1 MADLNTAA
9 ESLLRLLDRNVAA
22 AHVALA
28 NTFNAVLPSL
38 DWTAETKAAVV
49 AGLRESYPPALLARV
64 ELVSGATAVWY
75 DGLAPDVDFSATAP
89 DDVVSEERITESIG
103 WAIRTATTAETA
115 LAQLAG
121 STQRVML
128 DAQRATVASNA
139 AAEGVRYRRHTNYAG
154 ACNWCLVMAT
164 RGAIYASA
172 TSAVRG
178 HDNCRCIAVPERPG
192 STYAVPVMVRD
203 AEVRY
208 VEARRQLEATSL
220 TTNLNEILRR
230 MDGQSLVEELHI
242 GSSKQHHN

>member
-22 AHVALA
+22 AHVALE

-38 DWTAETKAAVV
+38 EWTAEAKAAVF

-75 DGLAPDVDFSATAP
+75 DGLAPDVDFSATVP

-139 AAEGVRYRRHTNYAG
+139 AAEGVRYRRRTNYAG
-154 ACNWCLVMAT
+154 ACDWCLVMAT
-164 RGAIYASA
+164 RGAVYTSA
-172 TSAVRG
+172 ASAVRG
-178 HDNCRCIAVPERPG
+178 HDNCRCLAIPERPG
-192 STYAVPVMVRD
+192 TSYTTPAMVRD
-203 AEVRY
+203 AEQRY
-208 VEARRQLEATSL
+208 ITARKELEAEGIVPTLDS
-220 TTNLNEILRR
+220 IVKR
-230 MDGQSLVEELHI
+230 M
-242 GSSKQHHN
+242 GSA